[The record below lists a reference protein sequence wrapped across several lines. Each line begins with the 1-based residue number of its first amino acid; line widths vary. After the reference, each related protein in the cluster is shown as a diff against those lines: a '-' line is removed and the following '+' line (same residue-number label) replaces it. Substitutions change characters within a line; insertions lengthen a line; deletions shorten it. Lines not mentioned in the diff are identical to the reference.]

1 MLIRRF
7 WQVFSSAGQKLAE
20 NNRAVGCGCKADK
33 EIGGDKLISNL
44 SAAQRALDQFGTPE
58 LKEYLNT
65 TGLGNHPDLVKT
77 FVKIGRRCLKMAWS
91 PVVMKASVVRPKCSM
106 ANKRGNDNGC

>member
-1 MLIRRF
+1 MCIRDRAEA
-7 WQVFSSAGQKLAE
+7 WQKTTEQWAADV
-20 NNRAVGCGCKADK
+20 KADK
-33 EIGGDKLISNL
+33 EIGGDNLISNL

-77 FVKIGRRCLKMAWS
+77 LDVY
-91 PVVMKASVVRPKCSM
+91 
-106 ANKRGNDNGC
+106 KRQEYWWFPCESNYISFISWM